1 MNYKIETQNN
11 INYYFDHINQ
21 DDIDDFVDI
30 LIQYKNQN
38 IIFLGIG
45 KSYNIAS
52 HFSDILKCINYS
64 SLILEPAKLLHG
76 DIGFIHSDDLI
87 VMISNSGNTIEL
99 LNIIE
104 VISKKKTQNIILL
117 SSKKNSR
124 LSGFCKKNY
133 IVPVQ
138 QELKTCFKLIPSNSV
153 VNYIIFA
160 NNILGSLIN
169 KLDLNETIYK
179 TNHHSGNIGEMY
191 KTVQDKLL
199 PINRCCILKSDV
211 TIKDAIIRLNIL
223 KIACA
228 VIIDNDKVVGI
239 ITDRDIRTY
248 LEKYDSLFIQIDKIM
263 NKDFYFIDNLNMY
276 IKDIDK
282 KFNHIPIIINEK
294 FKGLLRLI

>member
-30 LIQYKNQN
+30 LMQYKNQN

-104 VISKKKTQNIILL
+104 VIGKKKTQNIILL

-124 LSGFCKKNY
+124 LSMFCKKIILYLFGKN
-133 IVPVQ
+133 
-138 QELKTCFKLIPSNSV
+138 LKRALNLSPP
-153 VNYIIFA
+153 
-160 NNILGSLIN
+160 IL
-169 KLDLNETIYK
+169 
-179 TNHHSGNIGEMY
+179 
-191 KTVQDKLL
+191 
-199 PINRCCILKSDV
+199 
-211 TIKDAIIRLNIL
+211 
-223 KIACA
+223 
-228 VIIDNDKVVGI
+228 
-239 ITDRDIRTY
+239 
-248 LEKYDSLFIQIDKIM
+248 
-263 NKDFYFIDNLNMY
+263 
-276 IKDIDK
+276 
-282 KFNHIPIIINEK
+282 
-294 FKGLLRLI
+294 